1 MTAKVDGVD
10 WAPTIQA
17 SGAHVVPGS
26 YILTGLST
34 ASGGSSMTFS
44 LSNIGDT
51 GTYALGMGPSGFGG
65 TVQWVKGSA
74 GWVTPL
80 SGVAGTIHI
89 TALSDTHMTGTFAFT
104 ADHLTGGATGTVHV
118 TGGTFDAPVTTSGNP
133 GPLPDRS
140 GSRITAD
147 VDGAVFN
154 AATTAVTLPNDT
166 TLVVAAT
173 SLSSGV
179 GINLYGLHGAGQYDV
194 SLSPLRTLTYSTFD
208 GTNFNLWGGV
218 AGDSGSIH
226 ITSVT
231 AGRIEGSYTLRLAP
245 STGPGA
251 TSPIHVSGD
260 FSLGRP

>member
-1 MTAKVDGVD
+1 MQHSTWKSALGLTAVLVATGCGGGATGPGKGGGGGAFGMTAKVDGVD

-154 AATTAVTLPNDT
+154 AATTAVTLVIWMEPESPAT
-166 TLVVAAT
+166 PPHRLKLVPSKVLYVRVRSGERLT
-173 SLSSGV
+173 S
-179 GINLYGLHGAGQYDV
+179 YWPAPC
-194 SLSPLRTLTYSTFD
+194 SP
-208 GTNFNLWGGV
+208 
-218 AGDSGSIH
+218 
-226 ITSVT
+226 
-231 AGRIEGSYTLRLAP
+231 
-245 STGPGA
+245 
-251 TSPIHVSGD
+251 
-260 FSLGRP
+260 